1 MINKKYNP
9 ADTGRIFYVSQ
20 NTSLSAKPLIFS
32 SRYSMLIKDK
42 CKERRSKLNKAIT
55 SFLMDHAGRNPV
67 SFHMPGHKGSR
78 IYRENGYGDFLD
90 MIMDCD
96 ITEIP
101 GADNLFQTEGI
112 IAETM
117 KKYQRLY
124 GVKKSYLLVNGSSG
138 GLIAA
143 ILACVKPG
151 GKIILAR
158 NCHKSIFN
166 ALSLASIEPVYAYPQ
181 EAEGY
186 GILGEISSAEIARC
200 MDANPDAD
208 AVILPSPNYY
218 GICSDIKSIAEEV
231 HCRGKILIVDQA
243 HGAHLKF
250 FEKHAADKGFPKSA
264 EKQGADIVINSTHK
278 TLASFTQSALLN
290 VVSDRVNQ
298 FILEDKLQT
307 MESSSPSYP
316 MMATLDI
323 NADLLET
330 TGGKL
335 IKDWAENL
343 DSFYKE
349 AKKIPGLS
357 LIEMENFDRTKLN
370 IDMSA
375 YGLGGNE
382 LEEKLMKEGIFIEL
396 VAGNIVM
403 CMSGIGN
410 VRSDYEK
417 LLSALKKIAEERQD
431 FIAGRGSLRPEKQPK
446 ALTKV
451 LEQREIPKEKE
462 FVQLSEAA
470 GRVCASSLIP
480 YPPGIPIAC
489 PGEVIDE
496 DVIEYIKKSRK
507 ADEKVIGL
515 TSDNTVCVGKQ

>member
-1 MINKKYNP
+1 
-9 ADTGRIFYVSQ
+9 
-20 NTSLSAKPLIFS
+20 
-32 SRYSMLIKDK
+32 
-42 CKERRSKLNKAIT
+42 
-55 SFLMDHAGRNPV
+55 
-67 SFHMPGHKGSR
+67 MP
-78 IYRENGYGDFLD
+78 
-90 MIMDCD
+90 
-96 ITEIP
+96 
-101 GADNLFQTEGI
+101 
-112 IAETM
+112 
-117 KKYQRLY
+117 
-124 GVKKSYLLVNGSSG
+124 
-138 GLIAA
+138 
-143 ILACVKPG
+143 
-151 GKIILAR
+151 
-158 NCHKSIFN
+158 
-166 ALSLASIEPVYAYPQ
+166 
-181 EAEGY
+181 
-186 GILGEISSAEIARC
+186 
-200 MDANPDAD
+200 
-208 AVILPSPNYY
+208 PNYY

-396 VAGNIVM
+396 VTGNIVM